1 MKYNHE
7 KVGMNFAIEF
17 NCKDKNMTL
26 NYYYDAKENYYFK
39 QDGSDYVVSIDMPGI
54 KKSELSI
61 TINKEEQNNLLSI
74 KTQNKDLDSLR
85 DRFNT
90 AANGE
95 KRDFGVAAAAKP
107 TQVEI
112 AVNRG
117 TANALRCLE
126 IASGAPLTDQE
137 KNAKLPTEINKEC
150 PSMANPGYRPT
161 AGL

>member
-74 KTQNKDLDSLR
+74 KTNNKDRNYSQNFKVSGKFDEKSVKASLSE
-85 DRFNT
+85 
-90 AANGE
+90 GVLKIKLKLKE
-95 KRDFGVAAAAKP
+95 KASTEHKI
-107 TQVEI
+107 EI
-112 AVNRG
+112 
-117 TANALRCLE
+117 E
-126 IASGAPLTDQE
+126 
-137 KNAKLPTEINKEC
+137 
-150 PSMANPGYRPT
+150 
-161 AGL
+161 